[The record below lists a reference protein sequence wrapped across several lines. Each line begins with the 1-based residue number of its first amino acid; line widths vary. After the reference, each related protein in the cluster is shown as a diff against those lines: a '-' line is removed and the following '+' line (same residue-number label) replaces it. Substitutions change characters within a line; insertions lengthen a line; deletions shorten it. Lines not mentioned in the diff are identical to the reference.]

1 MIGDRRVRLD
11 VKKLEGM
18 SKIRSY
24 YLASIKNELAYYG
37 KDLSSA
43 ELREI
48 ANTSAVGDVISLDD
62 ENDDIAN
69 NLLLEERRET
79 EAETRTNLVLEDIM
93 DLTQSFDNVET
104 VLDLRN
110 NNNVVVRDGNMDFD
124 PTALV
129 DEVLEI
135 DSI

>member
-1 MIGDRRVRLD
+1 MIGDRHVRLD
-11 VKKLEGM
+11 VKKLEGI

-110 NNNVVVRDGNMDFD
+110 NSRCKRWRHGFR
-124 PTALV
+124 
-129 DEVLEI
+129 
-135 DSI
+135 SHCFS